1 MNEPDPRVI
10 RAAAKGDNEAF
21 SELVRL
27 YQEPVWRFL
36 TRYTGDQHL
45 AEDLTQDTFLKLHRR
60 LGTYRFRSKFST
72 WIFSIARNA
81 AIDAHR
87 SNVRRERLPDV
98 APRPAPLGQPGLGVE
113 LDEALASLSPKL
125 RESLLL
131 VEVLGLRYR
140 EVAEVLELPIG
151 TVKSR
156 VFHARQEITD
166 FLNAETGLGTDDEEN
181 ESGFGGSVLGG
192 VS

>member
-1 MNEPDPRVI
+1 MNEPDPAVI
-10 RAAAKGDNEAF
+10 RAAAKGDQAAF

-45 AEDLTQDTFLKLHRR
+45 AEDLAQETFLKLHRR
-60 LGTYRFRSKFST
+60 LGSYKFRSKFST
-72 WIFSIARNA
+72 WVFSIARNS
-81 AIDAHR
+81 AIDSHR
-87 SNVRRERLPDV
+87 SAARRERLPDV
-98 APRPAPLGQPGLGVE
+98 APRPAPLGEPGLGAE
-113 LDEALASLSPKL
+113 LDEAIASLSPKL

-156 VFHARQEITD
+156 VFHARSDLTS
-166 FLNAETGLGTDDEEN
+166 FLVGDTATTSDAGDDRGL
-181 ESGFGGSVLGG
+181 LGG